1 MLKEKINLRR
11 LVLFRRWSA
20 MTNMS
25 PAQIRSVREDPN
37 NEHIS
42 QTAAE
47 AESAGAGVT
56 AGREASK
63 VIEKMITLAAP
74 YRNSTRNVPKEW
86 TKEMWILCG
95 RAVAFISRFRSNV
108 GALTT
113 SDGEPTPKNLALQFW
128 GRDEVK
134 ARSKFPN
141 KEEIKQEV
149 VTLVKK
155 EREQAKEEKEK
166 EKKKK
171 DLSESFFSDLL
182 NI

>member
-1 MLKEKINLRR
+1 MMKEKINLRR

-25 PAQIRSVREDPN
+25 PAQIRSVREDPKN
-37 NEHIS
+37 SHIS

-47 AESAGAGVT
+47 AERAGAGVT

-74 YRNSTRNVPKEW
+74 YRHSTRDIPKEW
-86 TKEMWILCG
+86 TKEMWDLCG
-95 RAVAFISRFRSNV
+95 TAVGFISRFRDNTGS
-108 GALTT
+108 LTT
-113 SDGEPTPKNLALQFW
+113 ADGEPTPKNLAMQFW

-134 ARSKFPN
+134 ARSKFPD
-141 KEEIKQEV
+141 KEEIKHEV
-149 VTLVKK
+149 VALVKK
-155 EREQAKEEKEK
+155 EREEAKQEKEK

-171 DLSESFFSDLL
+171 DLSESFFLNLL
-182 NI
+182 DI